1 MDVNL
6 TEVIWIV
13 DQQNPSNDKTTHQVI
28 AHTVEGNIS
37 PQAYK
42 PTRNKN
48 PTSSRGAPGPKP
60 CPSVATIIYASS
72 SLELIHDPDDLS
84 NDATLVWATRV

>member
-1 MDVNL
+1 MDANF

-28 AHTVEGNIS
+28 TQTVERNIS

-42 PTRNKN
+42 PTRNKESN
-48 PTSSRGAPGPKP
+48 QLAWSPRTQTMPQCRYNYILIILVGIDPRSR
-60 CPSVATIIYASS
+60 
-72 SLELIHDPDDLS
+72 
-84 NDATLVWATRV
+84 